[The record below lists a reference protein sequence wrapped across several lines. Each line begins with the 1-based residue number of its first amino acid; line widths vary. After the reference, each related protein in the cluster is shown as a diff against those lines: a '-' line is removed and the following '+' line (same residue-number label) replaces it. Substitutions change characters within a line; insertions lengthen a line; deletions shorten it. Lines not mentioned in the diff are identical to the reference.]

1 MSIYSFIIVWWGEDN
16 MHRGA
21 AAAASSVKRKNAK
34 EYSKDL
40 CVIMRVPGYKLDNIT
55 LFDKI
60 FEILDQDVT
69 RSIEPTLEDDAQLWF
84 NTCNEF
90 CTESKRVLD
99 LLRDIFYTEGKPI
112 VYKITKRITTNI
124 GLPRV
129 LFFELLLYLI
139 VELSKKEYNKEYFEA
154 FISTVNHSDSSGILS
169 YGVSDIEYFRFVTN
183 ENVEKIN
190 IKLREIDS
198 IFTTDAPRQGNYTLA
213 HVISSYCNGKLRE
226 HKDLILS
233 QSQSDAQPDL
243 DPISL
248 MNVPPD
254 WKANIRLATLED
266 IKRYNEHKVSE
277 EQRQKIEDTKRQHA
291 EQVAKFIL
299 ERKELERKELER
311 KELERKEHARMAD
324 TEQKDDRPVC
334 FYAPKCYQHGEAHW
348 RDFQHKKQQG
358 PIARPTTPKGGRRRQ
373 SKRSKY
379 NTVRCS
385 PSSTKR
391 TRHSKHRPRRHTH
404 TRRRRRH

>member
-1 MSIYSFIIVWWGEDN
+1 

-21 AAAASSVKRKNAK
+21 AAVASSVKRKNAK
-34 EYSKDL
+34 QYSKEL
-40 CVIMRVPGYKLDNIT
+40 CDIMRVPGNKLDNIT

-69 RSIEPTLEDDAQLWF
+69 RSIEPTLEDDAQLWY

-90 CTESKRVLD
+90 CTESRKVTD
-99 LLRDIFYTEGKPI
+99 ILRDIFYTEGKHI
-112 VYKITKRITTNI
+112 VYISTGMITANI

-139 VELSKKEYNKEYFEA
+139 EKLSKKKYNKEYFQG
-154 FISTVNHSDSSGILS
+154 FITTVNESDSSGILS
-169 YGVSDIEYFRFVTN
+169 YGVSDIEYFIMVTN
-183 ENVEKIN
+183 ENVERIELL
-190 IKLREIDS
+190 LRRIDS
-198 IFTTDAPRQGNYTLA
+198 KFTDDAPRNGNYTLA
-213 HVISSYCNGKLRE
+213 HVISSYCNGKLIE

-248 MNVPPD
+248 MNVPSD
-254 WKANIRLATLED
+254 WRDNIELATQDD
-266 IKRYNEHKVSE
+266 IIAYNTHKVSE
-277 EQRQKIEDTKRQHA
+277 EQRQKIEDTKKRDE
-291 EQVAKFIL
+291 EQLAKLRL

-311 KELERKEHARMAD
+311 KELERKEHARRMREK
-324 TEQKDDRPVC
+324 TEQEDTRPVC
-334 FYAPKCYQHGEAHW
+334 YRAPNCYRRNKQHW
-348 RDFQHKKQQG
+348 RDFQHPYQEA
-358 PIARPTTPKGGRRRQ
+358 PDERPNGGRRRQ

-391 TRHSKHRPRRHTH
+391 TRHSKHRARCRH

>member
-1 MSIYSFIIVWWGEDN
+1 

-21 AAAASSVKRKNAK
+21 AAVASSVKRKNAK
-34 EYSKDL
+34 QYSKDL
-40 CVIMRVPGYKLDNIT
+40 CDIMRVPGNQLKKLE

-69 RSIEPTLEDDAQLWF
+69 RSIEPTLEDDAQLWY

-90 CTESKRVLD
+90 CTESRKVTD
-99 LLRDIFYTEGKPI
+99 ILRDIFYTEGKHI
-112 VYKITKRITTNI
+112 VYISTGMITANI

-139 VELSKKEYNKEYFEA
+139 EKLSEKAKHDYNKAYFQG
-154 FISTVNHSDSSGILS
+154 FITTVNESDNSGILS
-169 YGVSDIEYFRFVTN
+169 YGVSDIEYFIMVTN
-183 ENVEKIN
+183 ENVDRIES
-190 IKLREIDS
+190 LLSMIDS
-198 IFTTDAPRQGNYTLA
+198 KFTHDAPRNGNYTLA

-233 QSQSDAQPDL
+233 QSQSQSDAQPDL
-243 DPISL
+243 DPNSL

-254 WKANIRLATLED
+254 WKANIQLATLED

-277 EQRQKIEDTKRQHA
+277 EQRQKIEDTKRRDE
-291 EQVAKFIL
+291 EQLAKLRL
-299 ERKELERKELER
+299 ERE
-311 KELERKEHARMAD
+311 EHARRMREK
-324 TEQKDDRPVC
+324 TEQEDTRPVC
-334 FYAPKCYQHGEAHW
+334 DRAPNCYRLNKQHW
-348 RDFQHKKQQG
+348 REFQHPDQEA
-358 PIARPTTPKGGRRRQ
+358 PVERPNGGRRRQ

-391 TRHSKHRPRRHTH
+391 TRHSKHRARRRHTH
-404 TRRRRRH
+404 RRRRH